1 MARPL
6 SPLTLF
12 IRSLPAGLP
21 ISEVIARVKAEGLES
36 TNQNIDRI
44 WKMSTST
51 AVQQTAVAKEV
62 SGSTSPEAPA
72 APQTASDFIRQH
84 PDLSTADVIAAGKAG
99 GLNFTSSLVYAVR
112 GKMAGKGK
120 VKKAT
125 PRRATPSKAPV
136 SKPVVTRAAIPSTP
150 SKPEAAIPVDV
161 TTPASSSSG
170 LEELLRAIAAELGL
184 GRAVE
189 ILAGERERVRGM
201 IGG

>member
-51 AVQQTAVAKEV
+51 ARHQTAVAAEV

-72 APQTASDFIRQH
+72 APLSKSDFIRQH
-84 PDLSTADVIAAGKAG
+84 ADLSTADLIAAGKKAG
-99 GLNFTSSLVYAVR
+99 LSFTSSLVYAVR
-112 GKMAGKGK
+112 GRKEA
-120 VKKAT
+120 
-125 PRRATPSKAPV
+125 
-136 SKPVVTRAAIPSTP
+136 KPMYR
-150 SKPEAAIPVDV
+150 
-161 TTPASSSSG
+161 PA
-170 LEELLRAIAAELGL
+170 LWA
-184 GRAVE
+184 
-189 ILAGERERVRGM
+189 
-201 IGG
+201 